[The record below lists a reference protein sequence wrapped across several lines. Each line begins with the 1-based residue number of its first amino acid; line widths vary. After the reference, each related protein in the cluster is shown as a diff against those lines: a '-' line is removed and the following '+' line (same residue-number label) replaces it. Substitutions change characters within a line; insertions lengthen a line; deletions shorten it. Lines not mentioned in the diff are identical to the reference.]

1 MFLWVFNP
9 SLCHLSPYYPL
20 LVSLVSLILL
30 FQDHVACQNFI
41 LSGLFI
47 N

>member
-1 MFLWVFNP
+1 MSLWVFNP
-9 SLCHLSPYYPL
+9 SLCHLSPFYL
-20 LVSLVSLILL
+20 LLVSLILL

-41 LSGLFI
+41 LSGLVI